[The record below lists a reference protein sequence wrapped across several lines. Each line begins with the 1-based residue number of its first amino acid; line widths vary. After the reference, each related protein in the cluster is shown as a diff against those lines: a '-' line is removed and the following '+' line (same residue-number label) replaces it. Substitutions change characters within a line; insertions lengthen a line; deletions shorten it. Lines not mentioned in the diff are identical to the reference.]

1 MAELRTCIPNY
12 QFQQMVI
19 EAMMNEETSD
29 ILDLIVY
36 LVEEIAGD
44 PESGE
49 HLQNLIEIIGSY
61 LPSENSEEA
70 SALTQTLG
78 VE

>member
-1 MAELRTCIPNY
+1 MAELRTCIPNQ

-29 ILDLIVY
+29 ILDLIVD

-61 LPSENSEEA
+61 LPSEYSEEA